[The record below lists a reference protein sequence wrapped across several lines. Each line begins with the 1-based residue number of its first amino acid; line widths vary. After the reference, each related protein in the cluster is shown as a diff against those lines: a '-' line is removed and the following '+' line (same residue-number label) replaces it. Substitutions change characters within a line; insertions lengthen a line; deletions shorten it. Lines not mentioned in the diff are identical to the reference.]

1 MSVAWWIVFSVA
13 VLLAVALAI
22 AALRG
27 DAPDYTMWGG
37 DKEERRW

>member
-22 AALRG
+22 AALRD